1 MWSIILQAQTPKNYV
16 TAIWKHLIWRNF
28 HIIPGICS
36 SSPALFLLFSD
47 EFRYHHLKKKNLRRR
62 VVPGSGNRSGA
73 LWYLLISLKLK
84 ILEFL
89 SSLKRQ
95 YFLNENESLLKYF
108 VEAQPVHFQEE
119 KFLWITIPCSLL
131 RAMSTSI
138 RTEAGY
144 SIWCLCLRGKQISK
158 QCM

>member
-1 MWSIILQAQTPKNYV
+1 MIYYP
-16 TAIWKHLIWRNF
+16 
-28 HIIPGICS
+28 S
-36 SSPALFLLFSD
+36 SSNSQELCYCHMKTSYLKEFSHHPRYLFFLPCLIFIV
-47 EFRYHHLKKKNLRRR
+47 FRWIQISFKKKNLRRS

-73 LWYLLISLKLK
+73 LWYLLISLKLR

-119 KFLWITIPCSLL
+119 KLLWITIPCSLL